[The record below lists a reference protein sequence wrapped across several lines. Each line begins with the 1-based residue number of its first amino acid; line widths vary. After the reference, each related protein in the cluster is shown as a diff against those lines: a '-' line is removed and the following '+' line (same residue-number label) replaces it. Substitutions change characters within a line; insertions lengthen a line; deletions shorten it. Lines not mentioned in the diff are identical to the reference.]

1 MKKTKVIFTIHGLG
15 VGGAEKF
22 LVSLVN
28 SMDKDRFVCTLISYS
43 ESNPLQGE
51 LNKSVDF
58 HVIVR
63 KGKFDLTPLHKTR
76 KLVKTLEPDVL
87 FSVGFFSF
95 SLFHLATLFLK
106 TPVKR
111 FISYHTTIHRSSKD
125 DKMMTLYLK
134 LLQKGDKIIGVCQ
147 NQIDY
152 TSKRYNISE
161 SKFEYIYNGV
171 DSNHWRISVNLSEKI
186 QIRDKFSIPHSAKVI
201 IMTAAFRIE
210 KNHAGALEAFKL
222 LLENSS
228 EDIYLMLVGDGP
240 FKGPTIQLANDYGI
254 KDKVIFVGK
263 IEDVRPYYWSADLFA
278 LSSTGVETFSIAALE
293 AMSCGLPSVLTN
305 IGGAN
310 EMIHEGENGFLCSTN
325 ANDIAKK
332 WKLGIES
339 PFDAINISLNIKDK
353 FELTA
358 MINNYEKI
366 LLK

>member
-28 SMDKDRFVCTLISYS
+28 TLDQDRFDCTLISYS

-63 KGKFDLTPLHKTR
+63 KSKFDLTPLNKTR

-111 FISYHTTIHRSSKD
+111 LISYHTTIQRSLKD
-125 DKMMTLYLK
+125 DIMMKIYLK
-134 LLQKGDKIIGVCQ
+134 LLRKGDKIIGVCQ

-152 TSKRYNISE
+152 TSERYNVAE

-171 DSNHWRISVNLSEKI
+171 DSSHWRIPVDLSEKM
-186 QIRDKFSIPHSAKVI
+186 QIRDKFAIPHSAKVI

-210 KNHAGALEAFKL
+210 KNHDGALEAFKL
-222 LLENSS
+222 LLENTS
-228 EDIYLMLVGDGP
+228 EEVYLMFVGDGP
-240 FKGPTIQLANDYGI
+240 LKPSIMLLADDKGL
-254 KDKVIFVGK
+254 KDKVFFTGK
-263 IEDVRPYYWSADLFA
+263 IDDVRPYYWASNVFTLT
-278 LSSTGVETFSIAALE
+278 STGVETFSIAGLE
-293 AMSCGLPSVLTN
+293 ALSCGLPIVLTD

-325 ANDIAKK
+325 PNDIAKK
-332 WKLGIES
+332 WKLGLES
-339 PFDAINISLNIKDK
+339 HFDAINISLNIREK
-353 FELTA
+353 FDITT
-358 MINNYEKI
+358 MINNYEMV